1 MGLLDRIQDKAAE
14 SARLQQGFISLKN
27 ILVYLKNMKP
37 QASYSAIAES
47 LEAEY
52 LSLTEKPRLY
62 SFTNG
67 DLKLV
72 ELNDSALELTT
83 TKNVRW
89 EPIDQNMYDTLHQ
102 VLNRVEDDR
111 LDAEELEEYGFLNEE
126 ISAVF
131 SIQFPA
137 VQCTEI
143 DYHKALAEKDA
154 RIHEL
159 EEKLKQQIPHKNA
172 DRHATKREDV
182 LSAEIS
188 LLNHPEFYVIQ
199 GDMNKSEWKKL
210 CKLIQD
216 HLPGARA
223 LTDLLTSK
231 CGLFWPD
238 VDSPPLGDDAIYRL
252 NLTAIKRVD
261 NAK

>member
-1 MGLLDRIQDKAAE
+1 MGLLDRIQEKAAE
-14 SARLQQGFISLKN
+14 SARRQQGFISLKN
-27 ILVYLKNMKP
+27 ILVYLKNMNP
-37 QASYSAIAES
+37 HGSYSCIAES

-52 LSLTEKPRLY
+52 LNLVEKPRLY
-62 SFTNG
+62 SLTNG
-67 DLKLV
+67 NLKLV
-72 ELNDSALELTT
+72 ELNESALELTT

-89 EPIDQNMYDTLHQ
+89 EHIGQNMYDTLHQ
-102 VLNRVEDDR
+102 ALQMAKKEQI
-111 LDAEELEEYGFLNEE
+111 DAEVLEEYGFLNEE
-126 ISAVF
+126 ISTAF
-131 SIQFPA
+131 RIQFPA
-137 VQCTEI
+137 SQCTEI
-143 DYHKALAEKDA
+143 DYRKALAEKDA
-154 RIHEL
+154 RIREL
-159 EEKLKQQIPHKNA
+159 EGKLKQQEPHKNA
-172 DRHATKREDV
+172 ERHATKREDV

-231 CGLFWPD
+231 CGLFWPS